1 MEAALMTFWHTFAL
15 GVGKLCVLGP
25 EWLYVRFG
33 EERIEEQVASS
44 VDRLLGLIP
53 IWSHIDNAMNFFYRC
68 LTLQEIPI
76 LGAITPLDAETCA
89 ECLRVIGG

>member
-1 MEAALMTFWHTFAL
+1 MQVALMAFWHTFAM

-25 EWLYVRFG
+25 EWLYVRF
-33 EERIEEQVASS
+33 IEEGVEEQIASS

-53 IWSHIDNAMNFFYRC
+53 IWGYIDNAMNFFYRC

-76 LGAITPLDAETCA
+76 LGAILPMDPLYCA